1 MPIREGI
8 YGLLAEFDT
17 PTELVVA
24 AKTAY
29 DEGWRRMDCYTP
41 YPVEE
46 AAVAAKAASPP
57 QTAVPLVAAVAN
69 VPLPAS
75 DGKITIDVR
84 RPVRV
89 MIKMTNLLDVTEI
102 LKALQSKGFKA

>member
-1 MPIREGI
+1 MPVREGI

-29 DEGWRRMDCYTP
+29 DAGWRRMDCYTP

-46 AAVAAKAASPP
+46 AAEAIGFHRNY
-57 QTAVPLVAAVAN
+57 VPLDLPGRRARGVGRHVPHGDLGVGPRLPVEHRRAAVVFLAGLYY
-69 VPLPAS
+69 PRL
-75 DGKITIDVR
+75 
-84 RPVRV
+84 
-89 MIKMTNLLDVTEI
+89 
-102 LKALQSKGFKA
+102 